1 MFEYMDGIVDAVK
14 ELGQAAVD
22 VAVFVTICTAKA
34 VLIITAPVW
43 ILPYAIWRKGRKQR
57 NTDSGKRTT
66 RKSTE

>member
-43 ILPYAIWRKGRKQR
+43 ILPYAIWRKDVSSEIQ
-57 NTDSGKRTT
+57 TVEKRTT
-66 RKSTE
+66 RKNME